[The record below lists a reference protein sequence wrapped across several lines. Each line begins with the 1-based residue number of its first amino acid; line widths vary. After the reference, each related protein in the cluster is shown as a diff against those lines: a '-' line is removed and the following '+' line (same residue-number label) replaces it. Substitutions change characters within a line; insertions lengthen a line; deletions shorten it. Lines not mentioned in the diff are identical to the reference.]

1 MRTHKDKHRAIIH
14 DLVVVPEISLVAD
27 SYKME
32 RSLLASEL
40 KRVRDFALLSENTDF
55 AYEEL
60 SPILDYFNLSL
71 F

>member
-1 MRTHKDKHRAIIH
+1 
-14 DLVVVPEISLVAD
+14 
-27 SYKME
+27 ME

-40 KRVRDFALLSENTDF
+40 RRVRDFALLSENTDF

-60 SPILDYFNLSL
+60 HETLDYYELSL